1 MATKT
6 TDQKQKKTSFMRGVR
21 HEFKKIV
28 WPSRKNL
35 IKYSVAT
42 VLFVILMALFFL
54 LLSFLAAFLQ
64 GTLVPWIRTI
74 IK

>member
-1 MATKT
+1 MEK
-6 TDQKQKKTSFMRGVR
+6 KKTNPIISYFKDVKK
-21 HEFKKIV
+21 ESKKIV

-42 VLFVILMALFFL
+42 LIFIAFMALFFL
-54 LLSFLAAFLQ
+54 ILSFLAAFLQ
-64 GTLVPWIRTI
+64 GTVVPWIRTI

>member
-1 MATKT
+1 ME
-6 TDQKQKKTSFMRGVR
+6 KKKKSPIISYFKDVKR
-21 HEFKKIV
+21 ESKKIV

-42 VLFVILMALFFL
+42 VLFVALMALFFL

>member
-1 MATKT
+1 MGN
-6 TDQKQKKTSFMRGVR
+6 KKANPVISYFKDVKK
-21 HEFKKIV
+21 ESKKIV

-42 VLFVILMALFFL
+42 LIFIAFMALFFL
-54 LLSFLAAFLQ
+54 ILSFLAAFLQ
-64 GTLVPWIRTI
+64 GTVVPWIRTI

>member
-1 MATKT
+1 ME
-6 TDQKQKKTSFMRGVR
+6 KKKKNPIISYFKDVKK
-21 HEFKKIV
+21 ESKKIV

-42 VLFVILMALFFL
+42 LIFIAFMALFFL
-54 LLSFLAAFLQ
+54 ILSFLTAFLQ
-64 GTLVPWIRTI
+64 GTVMPWIRTI

>member
-1 MATKT
+1 ME
-6 TDQKQKKTSFMRGVR
+6 KKKKNPIISYFKDVR
-21 HEFKKIV
+21 KESKKIV

-42 VLFVILMALFFL
+42 LIFIAFMALFFL
-54 LLSFLAAFLQ
+54 ILSFLTAFLQ
-64 GTLVPWIRTI
+64 GTVVPWIRTI

>member
-1 MATKT
+1 ME
-6 TDQKQKKTSFMRGVR
+6 KKKKNQIISYFKDVR
-21 HEFKKIV
+21 KESKKIV

-42 VLFVILMALFFL
+42 LIFIAFMALFFL
-54 LLSFLAAFLQ
+54 ILSFLAAFLQ
-64 GTLVPWIRTI
+64 GTVVPWIRTI

>member
-1 MATKT
+1 ME
-6 TDQKQKKTSFMRGVR
+6 KKKKNPIISYFKDVR
-21 HEFKKIV
+21 KESKKIV

-42 VLFVILMALFFL
+42 LIFIAFMAVFFL
-54 LLSFLAAFLQ
+54 ILSFLAAFLQ
-64 GTLVPWIRTI
+64 GTVVPWIRTI

>member
-1 MATKT
+1 ME
-6 TDQKQKKTSFMRGVR
+6 KKKKNPIISYFKDVKR
-21 HEFKKIV
+21 ESKKIV

-42 VLFVILMALFFL
+42 LIFIAFMALFFL
-54 LLSFLAAFLQ
+54 ILSFLAAFLQ
-64 GTLVPWIRTI
+64 GTVVPWIRTI

>member
-1 MATKT
+1 MGN
-6 TDQKQKKTSFMRGVR
+6 KKANPVISYFKDVKK
-21 HEFKKIV
+21 ESKKIV